1 VRHPLLGWS
10 LRILASIV
18 VLILL
23 LAGSLA
29 FVLNTQWGTRWAL
42 ETASQSLPGDLAVGE
57 FEGTMWRG
65 LRFRDLRYANAE
77 QQVEAHDLEIRVD
90 WPATALGRMA
100 LRRIA
105 AAKIRIDT
113 PRSGDP
119 EPLSIN
125 MPPLPA
131 AVVVNAGALSELQLF
146 IGEQQ
151 TTIRDI
157 RIRNLHIA
165 GASITAE
172 QLALGYDN
180 IDAATSAL
188 AVTLAGDVPVTAQ
201 VTWQIADGDW
211 SGSGPLR
218 GSLAAL
224 QFEQAVAG
232 PYPADIEGTV
242 KLLDR
247 IEPELD
253 IAVTWSSWSF
263 GDYRVDDGKLNLV
276 GLIDQYN
283 ALYGATLIAPG
294 DRQLLIEGTADG
306 NLAGLESYAAEV
318 RFAATRAQ
326 VLGELAWS
334 PELRATGQVSATGI
348 AAERELQVR
357 GNVELTADRL
367 LCSACRL
374 TMGPNTLDV
383 EGAFADG
390 LLDFSFALDAP
401 RLAILVP
408 GYAGALTGEGSL
420 TGAVETAR
428 LAFSVQGRRL
438 TADGAD
444 DLLVDANSRGE
455 LLREGDD
462 LVATIIAADLTE
474 PRVGTWQLGDAFS
487 ARWSAQGL
495 QVDAHA
501 WTGDFGNLRVSNLSM
516 AETRTVFVAR
526 LDGVPIG
533 VANAWLPGNM
543 RLAGTG
549 NADIDLQRQSEL
561 WSGSVTWQQQNT
573 SLTVTEIND
582 QVTVIDIPQ
591 ADLVAT
597 LQDGGLQARSAVTI
611 APGITGTLE
620 IELARRA
627 RDAPLRAHLQL
638 QGDEFDWVPAL
649 FPFIDQFEG
658 SLAAEIS
665 AAGPAS
671 KPDISG
677 EASWRNG
684 RVLVPAANVPLS
696 DINIMI
702 SGGTSGSARLEGSA
716 AAGDGR
722 LAFVGQLQ
730 DLMQQQRSLQ
740 IAISGDNAELV
751 NWPEYRLWATPD
763 LNIVVDDDGWRFS
776 GDVAVPRA
784 EVALRELPVDA
795 VTLSPDVI
803 VLGEEREE
811 RAATRF
817 TGEARLILGDE
828 VHFNALGLETRLLG
842 ELLIRA
848 PADRPPSATGTVSLV
863 DGSFGAY
870 GQKLTLRDGK
880 LTFTGPLDDPI
891 VDVKAV
897 RIIETFDGT
906 VTAGLH
912 LRGRAKDLTSTVFAE
927 PAMADADALSYLV
940 IGRPLN
946 EATEAEGGDLS
957 GAAVALGLKQATR
970 LTQQIG
976 QTVGLD
982 QLSLTGDGGE
992 TTALVAGKQVNS
1004 RLYARYA
1011 YGVFSRI
1018 GALLL
1023 RYRLSKNLTLEAG
1036 TGETQSIDILYSIER
1051 D

>member
-1 VRHPLLGWS
+1 
-10 LRILASIV
+10 
-18 VLILL
+18 
-23 LAGSLA
+23 
-29 FVLNTQWGTRWAL
+29 
-42 ETASQSLPGDLAVGE
+42 
-57 FEGTMWRG
+57 M
-65 LRFRDLRYANAE
+65 
-77 QQVEAHDLEIRVD
+77 
-90 WPATALGRMA
+90 
-100 LRRIA
+100 
-105 AAKIRIDT
+105 
-113 PRSGDP
+113 
-119 EPLSIN
+119 
-125 MPPLPA
+125 
-131 AVVVNAGALSELQLF
+131 
-146 IGEQQ
+146 
-151 TTIRDI
+151 
-157 RIRNLHIA
+157 
-165 GASITAE
+165 
-172 QLALGYDN
+172 
-180 IDAATSAL
+180 
-188 AVTLAGDVPVTAQ
+188 
-201 VTWQIADGDW
+201 
-211 SGSGPLR
+211 
-218 GSLAAL
+218 
-224 QFEQAVAG
+224 
-232 PYPADIEGTV
+232 
-242 KLLDR
+242 
-247 IEPELD
+247 
-253 IAVTWSSWSF
+253 
-263 GDYRVDDGKLNLV
+263 
-276 GLIDQYN
+276 
-283 ALYGATLIAPG
+283 
-294 DRQLLIEGTADG
+294 
-306 NLAGLESYAAEV
+306 
-318 RFAATRAQ
+318 
-326 VLGELAWS
+326 
-334 PELRATGQVSATGI
+334 
-348 AAERELQVR
+348 
-357 GNVELTADRL
+357 
-367 LCSACRL
+367 
-374 TMGPNTLDV
+374 
-383 EGAFADG
+383 
-390 LLDFSFALDAP
+390 
-401 RLAILVP
+401 
-408 GYAGALTGEGSL
+408 
-420 TGAVETAR
+420 
-428 LAFSVQGRRL
+428 
-438 TADGAD
+438 
-444 DLLVDANSRGE
+444 
-455 LLREGDD
+455 
-462 LVATIIAADLTE
+462 
-474 PRVGTWQLGDAFS
+474 
-487 ARWSAQGL
+487 
-495 QVDAHA
+495 
-501 WTGDFGNLRVSNLSM
+501 
-516 AETRTVFVAR
+516 
-526 LDGVPIG
+526 
-533 VANAWLPGNM
+533 
-543 RLAGTG
+543 
-549 NADIDLQRQSEL
+549 
-561 WSGSVTWQQQNT
+561 
-573 SLTVTEIND
+573 
-582 QVTVIDIPQ
+582 
-591 ADLVAT
+591 
-597 LQDGGLQARSAVTI
+597 
-611 APGITGTLE
+611 
-620 IELARRA
+620 
-627 RDAPLRAHLQL
+627 
-638 QGDEFDWVPAL
+638 PAL

-863 DGSFGAY
+863 DGSFAAY